1 VAVDVIAVV
10 SQKGGVGKTM
20 TVANL
25 GAALAQRGRRVVMVD
40 FDPQADL
47 SASWSLEEHDPQP
60 RIERYLG
67 RPDLHVSEALVEI
80 PLDEPGQLALL
91 PTAYE
96 ALRRQTARLLGG
108 AQRKLADLLARPD
121 GDFDR

>member
-67 RPDLHVSEALVEI
+67 RPDLHVSEALDVLS
-80 PLDEPGQLALL
+80 LDA
-91 PTAYE
+91 
-96 ALRRQTARLLGG
+96 GG
-108 AQRKLADLLARPD
+108 
-121 GDFDR
+121 G